1 MIPTLC
7 KVHSATFE
15 ALNTLQERDTLKYR
29 STDIFNILVMK
40 PLFGSSVVQGRGCN
54 KKVPALIPGLCLSLP
69 NFSTRACRGF
79 SGYSRVTAGI

>member
-54 KKVPALIPGLCLSLP
+54 KKVPALIPGLCL
-69 NFSTRACRGF
+69 CRISQPVPAG
-79 SGYSRVTAGI
+79 GSRGTPG